1 MYESVYWDAMKRT
14 NVVLDEDLVNRV
26 KRIYRVRTTREAI
39 DLALRRLV
47 GDREPRRILELEGI
61 GWEGD
66 LDEIRHRDR
75 PPEW

>member
-1 MYESVYWDAMKRT
+1 MYEGVYWAAMKRT
-14 NVVLDEDLVNRV
+14 NVVVDEELVERV
-26 KRIYRVRTTREAI
+26 KRIYRVRTTRDAI

-47 GDREPRRILELEGI
+47 GDRDPRRFLQLEGI

-66 LDEIRHRDR
+66 LDELRHRDP

>member
-14 NVVLDEDLVNRV
+14 NVVLDEDLVDRV

>member
-1 MYESVYWDAMKRT
+1 MKRT

>member
-1 MYESVYWDAMKRT
+1 MKRT
-14 NVVLDEDLVNRV
+14 NVVVDEELVERV

-47 GDREPRRILELEGI
+47 GGRDLGRILELEGI

-66 LDEIRHRDR
+66 LDELRHRER
-75 PPEW
+75 PPDW

>member
-1 MYESVYWDAMKRT
+1 MKRT
-14 NVVLDEDLVNRV
+14 NVVLDEDLVDRV

>member
-1 MYESVYWDAMKRT
+1 MRVYTGDAMKRT